1 MTRERLKRLLTMTY
15 EAARDA
21 GPDRSTVD
29 FAVRLYIYPLLA
41 ALLDD
46 EAEEFEEYVE
56 YDLIQF
62 RHDRWRELV
71 ELMETRLSELF
82 DEWAVEGPDHCE
94 DAYLSVIAYGATR
107 KLPDG
112 GADVVD
118 LVFHLSGVDVQTYE
132 LVDSQEEVA

>member
-1 MTRERLKRLLTMTY
+1 MTRDQLKRLFTLTY
-15 EAARDA
+15 SAARDA

-29 FAVRLYIYPLLA
+29 FAVKLYIYPLLS

-62 RHDRWRELV
+62 RHDKWRELV
-71 ELMETRLSELF
+71 ELMEKRLGTLF
-82 DEWAVEGPDHCE
+82 DEWVAEGPDDRE

-107 KLPDG
+107 RLPGG
-112 GADVVD
+112 GADVFD
-118 LVFHLSGVDVQTYE
+118 LVFHLSGVDVQSYE
-132 LVDSQEEVA
+132 LVVSQEVAL